1 MATEADTANA
11 PRMQWNLGGWL
22 GTQFGGSLWMLIAG
36 LLALPKEA
44 VSGSIVLVLFAAVN
58 LLGAL
63 LWKRRAKRAP
73 HAALQ
78 ILLVGLGASGAAA
91 IFTLDRAG
99 VWESIQ
105 IGGRVS
111 AVASY
116 FVLAAVILGLLLA
129 FHLRFGRSTEGTE
142 TPQR

>member
-1 MATEADTANA
+1 M
-11 PRMQWNLGGWL
+11 
-22 GTQFGGSLWMLIAG
+22 
-36 LLALPKEA
+36 
-44 VSGSIVLVLFAAVN
+44 LVLFAAVN

-63 LWKRRAKRAP
+63 LWKRRGKRPP

-116 FVLAAVILGLLLA
+116 FVLAAMILGLMLA
-129 FHLRFGRSTEGTE
+129 FHLRFGRSTEDTE
-142 TPQR
+142 TPQRGPLG